1 MILGKTNT
9 IYCAFYGS
17 CFYLTTAL
25 PHLPKIPHENVVEP
39 KSKIR
44 LNLGSWPCAGS
55 LFFCQRKI
63 KGYRNPIRRS
73 VPYFF
78 LVLSPRIAQERRL
91 GFGSVVSP
99 VKRLNALRAVY
110 GLLLRLVKS
119 GAFAVSVWIAV
130 SQPIATDFHCTTTV
144 LAETFPSGFIAGD
157 PFILHWL
164 DYFEIAKC
172 LPCKV
177 VLELELG
184 AAAGF
189 GFTFSETV

>member
-1 MILGKTNT
+1 MLAP
-9 IYCAFYGS
+9 YF
-17 CFYLTTAL
+17 FVR
-25 PHLPKIPHENVVEP
+25 E
-39 KSKIR
+39 R
-44 LNLGSWPCAGS
+44 L
-55 LFFCQRKI
+55 
-63 KGYRNPIRRS
+63 KGTEIQFGDLYPI
-73 VPYFF
+73 FF

-164 DYFEIAKC
+164 DYFEISKGLA
-172 LPCKV
+172 CKV
-177 VLELELG
+177 MLELELG
-184 AAAGF
+184 ATTGSC
-189 GFTFSETV
+189 FTFSKTV

>member
-1 MILGKTNT
+1 MLAP
-9 IYCAFYGS
+9 YF
-17 CFYLTTAL
+17 FVR
-25 PHLPKIPHENVVEP
+25 E
-39 KSKIR
+39 R
-44 LNLGSWPCAGS
+44 L
-55 LFFCQRKI
+55 
-63 KGYRNPIRRS
+63 KGTEIQFGDLYPI
-73 VPYFF
+73 FF

-119 GAFAVSVWIAV
+119 GAFAVSIWIAV

-164 DYFEIAKC
+164 DYFEISKGLA
-172 LPCKV
+172 CKV
-177 VLELELG
+177 MLELELG
-184 AAAGF
+184 ATTGSC
-189 GFTFSETV
+189 FTFSKTV

>member
-1 MILGKTNT
+1 MLAP
-9 IYCAFYGS
+9 YF
-17 CFYLTTAL
+17 FVR
-25 PHLPKIPHENVVEP
+25 E
-39 KSKIR
+39 R
-44 LNLGSWPCAGS
+44 L
-55 LFFCQRKI
+55 
-63 KGYRNPIRRS
+63 KGTEIQFGDLYPI
-73 VPYFF
+73 FF

-157 PFILHWL
+157 PIILH
-164 DYFEIAKC
+164 
-172 LPCKV
+172 
-177 VLELELG
+177 
-184 AAAGF
+184 
-189 GFTFSETV
+189 

>member
-1 MILGKTNT
+1 MISSEFDT
-9 IYCAFYGS
+9 IYCGFEKAG
-17 CFYLTTAL
+17 FYLTTAL
-25 PHLPKIPHENVVEP
+25 PHLPKIPQRNVVEP

-55 LFFCQRKI
+55 LYFFCQRKI

-119 GAFAVSVWIAV
+119 GAFTVSVWIAV

-157 PFILHWL
+157 PIILH
-164 DYFEIAKC
+164 
-172 LPCKV
+172 
-177 VLELELG
+177 
-184 AAAGF
+184 
-189 GFTFSETV
+189 

>member
-1 MILGKTNT
+1 MISSEFDT
-9 IYCAFYGS
+9 IYCGFEKAG
-17 CFYLTTAL
+17 FYLTTAL

-63 KGYRNPIRRS
+63 KGYRNPIRKS

-78 LVLSPRIAQERRL
+78 SRAQPRIAQERRL
-91 GFGSVVSP
+91 SFRSVSLP
-99 VKRLNALRAVY
+99 VKALSALRAVY

-157 PFILHWL
+157 PIILH
-164 DYFEIAKC
+164 
-172 LPCKV
+172 
-177 VLELELG
+177 
-184 AAAGF
+184 
-189 GFTFSETV
+189 

>member
-1 MILGKTNT
+1 MLAP
-9 IYCAFYGS
+9 YF
-17 CFYLTTAL
+17 FVR
-25 PHLPKIPHENVVEP
+25 E
-39 KSKIR
+39 R
-44 LNLGSWPCAGS
+44 L
-55 LFFCQRKI
+55 
-63 KGYRNPIRRS
+63 KGTEIQFGDLYPI
-73 VPYFF
+73 FF

-91 GFGSVVSP
+91 GFGSVVLP

-172 LPCKV
+172 LACKV

-184 AAAGF
+184 AATGSC
-189 GFTFSETV
+189 FTFSKTV

>member
-1 MILGKTNT
+1 MLAP
-9 IYCAFYGS
+9 Y
-17 CFYLTTAL
+17 
-25 PHLPKIPHENVVEP
+25 
-39 KSKIR
+39 
-44 LNLGSWPCAGS
+44 
-55 LFFCQRKI
+55 FFCQRKI

-99 VKRLNALRAVY
+99 VKALSALRAVH

-164 DYFEIAKC
+164 DYFEIAKS
-172 LPCKV
+172 LACKV
-177 VLELELG
+177 MLELELG
-184 AAAGF
+184 ATTGSC
-189 GFTFSETV
+189 FTFSKTV

>member
-1 MILGKTNT
+1 MLAP
-9 IYCAFYGS
+9 Y
-17 CFYLTTAL
+17 
-25 PHLPKIPHENVVEP
+25 
-39 KSKIR
+39 
-44 LNLGSWPCAGS
+44 
-55 LFFCQRKI
+55 FFCQRKI

-91 GFGSVVSP
+91 SFRSVSLP
-99 VKRLNALRAVY
+99 VKALSALRAVY

-164 DYFEIAKC
+164 DYFEVAES
-172 LPCKV
+172 LACKV

-184 AAAGF
+184 AAAGL
-189 GFTFSETV
+189 GSTFSEAV

>member
-1 MILGKTNT
+1 MIKTNT
-9 IYCAFYGS
+9 IYCAFAGS

-91 GFGSVVSP
+91 GFGSVKVSP

-110 GLLLRLVKS
+110 GLLSRFVKS
-119 GAFAVSVWIAV
+119 GAFTMTVWIAV
-130 SQPIATDFHCTTTV
+130 PQPIAADLHCTATV
-144 LAETFPSGFIAGD
+144 LAEAFPSGFIAGD
-157 PFILHWL
+157 PIILH
-164 DYFEIAKC
+164 
-172 LPCKV
+172 
-177 VLELELG
+177 
-184 AAAGF
+184 
-189 GFTFSETV
+189 

>member
-1 MILGKTNT
+1 MLAP
-9 IYCAFYGS
+9 YF
-17 CFYLTTAL
+17 FVR
-25 PHLPKIPHENVVEP
+25 E
-39 KSKIR
+39 R
-44 LNLGSWPCAGS
+44 L
-55 LFFCQRKI
+55 
-63 KGYRNPIRRS
+63 KGTEIQFGDLYPI
-73 VPYFF
+73 FF